1 MCDRDDSGSI
11 TYDEFLV
18 GIRGV
23 LNPRRKA
30 LVAMAFDV
38 LDKDKSGEV
47 TIDDVR
53 EAYDATGHPDVLR
66 GARTL
71 EQVLEVTPL
80 ACLMIYV
87 PSKIS
92 IYSSRS

>member
-1 MCDRDDSGSI
+1 M
-11 TYDEFLV
+11 